1 MSGKS
6 LEVIYVA
13 GPFSSPIP
21 AQQSLNIHD
30 AVRFGQKV
38 RALGFIPLV
47 PHVAILPTGT
57 TEAEYEAAL
66 AECFELLSR
75 SDALVL
81 MPTWR
86 KSPGAIRERE
96 FAEQLGL
103 PVFMDTCDLLEA
115 AHAIE

>member
-6 LEVIYVA
+6 LEVVYVA

-38 RALGFIPLV
+38 RAQGFIPLV

-57 TEAEYEAAL
+57 TEADYEAAL

-75 SDALVL
+75 CDALVL

-86 KSPGAIRERE
+86 KSPGAMRERE

-103 PVFMDTCDLLEA
+103 PIFAGLDALQEA
-115 AHAIE
+115 AHAID